1 MHLIASFSTI
11 NWLAVIACT
20 ILSFVLGAFWHSVL
34 FKNGWSADSGS
45 KYNSNN
51 HGNPAVIF
59 GLSAVLH
66 IVAVVGLA
74 LLVGVN
80 STASQ
85 GLLLGLFVAIVWIST
100 AIGVTYVFVGRTLRL
115 FLIDAGFYVV
125 FLALSGLVLGVW
137 H

>member
-1 MHLIASFSTI
+1 MWNKFCDVPVTKL
-11 NWLAVIACT
+11 L
-20 ILSFVLGAFWHSVL
+20 
-34 FKNGWSADSGS
+34 SGS
-45 KYNSNN
+45 DRKGKGYENN

-125 FLALSGLVLGVW
+125 FLALSGLILGVW